1 MVRTNQFKLSVD
13 PSVEIFSYDVSVV
26 LVLPN
31 KEVTLERNDEE
42 RRVVAVMQARS
53 LQESHSWGSA
63 GAGVNA
69 AAMMVQGRH
78 WHWL

>member
-13 PSVEIFSYDVSVV
+13 PSVHIFSYDVSVV
-26 LVLPN
+26 LVLKD

-53 LQESHSWGSA
+53 LRESHSWGWA

-69 AAMMVQGRH
+69 AAMMVQGRPC
-78 WHWL
+78 HWL